1 MQLLLAI
8 VALFLVSRSR
18 GTVQVYWTIVT
29 AYWIMNYVNSRRK
42 P

>member
-8 VALFLVSRSR
+8 TALYLVSLNR
-18 GTVQVYWTIVT
+18 GPVQVYWTIVT
-29 AYWIMNYVNSRRK
+29 AYWILNYVNSRRK